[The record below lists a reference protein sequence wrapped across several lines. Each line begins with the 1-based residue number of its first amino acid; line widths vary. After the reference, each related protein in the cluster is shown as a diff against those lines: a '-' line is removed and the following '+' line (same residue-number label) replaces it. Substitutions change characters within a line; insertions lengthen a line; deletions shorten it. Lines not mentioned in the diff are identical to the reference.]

1 MKTKQSKI
9 YTSFIVFYFLF
20 FAVLVVIG
28 SFYDLKLNQTLFNP
42 TNPIAKFFEI
52 WGEVPRFAMW
62 APAAT
67 VLLLT
72 RHNLAECLEIINRIF
87 PFIPKLSENAIKSK
101 TYKFFNF
108 IVNAFEIIGF
118 AVLAVLGWDKV
129 IRNVGK
135 YYVDL
140 SKALWY
146 IISAVV
152 AIIFIAVCSRIPKR
166 ILNKLEP
173 LALAGIL
180 IGIFFCFE
188 SPIKSI
194 ANRVR
199 FREMV
204 AFSNGIEDA
213 KAAEVTSALVGSSDF
228 SLFTNWY
235 QKGYGGAIL
244 NGFKLGG
251 GSCPSGHVI
260 SGCFSLLFP
269 LLVSRFEKTKK
280 FTIPACTI
288 SFIYIAFLGFTR
300 MIRGAHFL
308 SDISLGA
315 IVGMIFFL
323 VAFGALKFL
332 EKKNVLPTRDV

>member
-20 FAVLVVIG
+20 FAVFVVIG
-28 SFYDLKLNQTLFNP
+28 SFYDLKINQELFNP

-72 RHNLAECLEIINRIF
+72 RHNLAECLEIINRLF
-87 PFIPKLSENAIKSK
+87 PFIPKLSENAVKSNA
-101 TYKFFNF
+101 YKFFNF
-108 IVNAFEIIGF
+108 VVNALEIIGF
-118 AVLAVLGWDKV
+118 TVLAVLGWDKL

-140 SKALWY
+140 NKGVWY
-146 IISAVV
+146 IISAIVTV
-152 AIIFIAVCSRIPKR
+152 IFIAIYSRIPKR

-173 LALAGIL
+173 LALMGIL
-180 IGIFFCFE
+180 IGVFFCFE

-194 ANRVR
+194 ADRVR

-213 KAAEVTSALVGSSDF
+213 KSIEVTSALVGSSDF

-235 QKGYGGAIL
+235 QKGNGGAML
-244 NGFKLGG
+244 NGFELGG

-269 LLVSRFEKTKK
+269 LLISRFEKLKK
-280 FTIPACTI
+280 FTVPACII

-300 MIRGAHFL
+300 MVRGAHFL

-315 IVGMIFFL
+315 IVGMVFFL
-323 VAFGALKFL
+323 IAFGVLKFL
-332 EKKNVLPTRDV
+332 ENKKVLPTREL

>member
-1 MKTKQSKI
+1 MKSKQSKI
-9 YTSFIVFYFLF
+9 YISFIIFYFLF
-20 FAVLVVIG
+20 FAALAAIG
-28 SFYDLKLNQTLFNP
+28 SFYDLKLDQTLFNP

-72 RHNLAECLEIINRIF
+72 RHNLAECLEIINRLF
-87 PFIPKLSENAIKSK
+87 PFVPKLSEDAVQSRV
-101 TYKFFNF
+101 YGFFNF
-108 IVNAFEIIGF
+108 MVNALETIGF
-118 AVLAVLGWDKV
+118 TVLAVLGWDKL

-140 SKALWY
+140 SKAVWY
-146 IISAVV
+146 IISAVAAAV
-152 AIIFIAVCSRIPKR
+152 FIAICSRIPKR

-173 LALAGIL
+173 LALMGIL
-180 IGIFFCFE
+180 IGILYC
-188 SPIKSI
+188 SLGSIKG
-194 ANRVR
+194 AVNRVR

-213 KAAEVTSALVGSSDF
+213 KAAEITSALVGSSDF

-235 QKGYGGAIL
+235 QKGNGGAML
-244 NGFKLGG
+244 NGFEIGG
-251 GSCPSGHVI
+251 ESCPSGHVL

-269 LLVSRFEKTKK
+269 LLVNRFEKTKK
-280 FTIPACTI
+280 FTIPACII

-300 MIRGAHFL
+300 MVRGAHFL

-315 IVGMIFFL
+315 IIGTIFFL
-323 VAFGALKFL
+323 LAYGALKFL
-332 EKKNVLPTRDV
+332 EKKNVLPTRKL

>member
-1 MKTKQSKI
+1 MKSKQNRI
-9 YTSFIVFYFLF
+9 YIAFVVFYLSF
-20 FAVLVVIG
+20 FAILVAIG
-28 SFYDLKLNQTLFNP
+28 SFYDLKINQELFNP
-42 TNPIAKFFEI
+42 VNPIAKCFEI

-72 RHNLAECLEIINRIF
+72 RHNLAECLEIINRLF
-87 PFIPKLSENAIKSK
+87 PFIPKLSENAVKSRVY
-101 TYKFFNF
+101 TFFNF
-108 IVNAFEIIGF
+108 VVNTLEIIGF
-118 AVLAVLGWDKV
+118 TVLAVLGWDKL

-140 SKALWY
+140 SKTVWY

-152 AIIFIAVCSRIPKR
+152 AVIFIAICSRIPKR
-166 ILNKLEP
+166 ILNRLEP
-173 LALAGIL
+173 LALMGIL

-188 SPIKSI
+188 SPIKSN

-213 KAAEVTSALVGSSDF
+213 RAAEVTNALVGSSDF
-228 SLFTNWY
+228 SLFSNWY
-235 QKGYGGAIL
+235 QKGNGGAIL
-244 NGFKLGG
+244 NGFELGG

-269 LLVSRFEKTKK
+269 LLVNRFERTKK
-280 FTIPACTI
+280 FTVPACII

-300 MIRGAHFL
+300 MVRGAHFL
-308 SDISLGA
+308 SDIALGA
-315 IVGMIFFL
+315 IVGMVFFL
-323 VAFGALKFL
+323 IAYGALRFL
-332 EKKNVLPTRDV
+332 EKKKFLPTMEL

>member
-9 YTSFIVFYFLF
+9 YTSFIVFYLLF
-20 FAVLVVIG
+20 FAAFVVIG
-28 SFYDLKLNQTLFNP
+28 SFYDLKLNQALFNP

-72 RHNLAECLEIINRIF
+72 RHNLAECLEIINRLF
-87 PFIPKLSENAIKSK
+87 PFIPQLSENAIQSK

-108 IVNAFEIIGF
+108 IVNALEIIGF
-118 AVLAVLGWDKV
+118 TALAVLGWDKL

-140 SKALWY
+140 SKAVWY

-152 AIIFIAVCSRIPKR
+152 AIIFIAICSRIPKK

-173 LALAGIL
+173 LALMGIL

-213 KAAEVTSALVGSSDF
+213 KATEVTSALVGSSDF

-235 QKGYGGAIL
+235 QKGNGGAML
-244 NGFKLGG
+244 NGFELGG
-251 GSCPSGHVI
+251 ESCPSGHVI

-269 LLVSRFEKTKK
+269 LLVSRFEKIKK
-280 FTIPACTI
+280 FTIPACMI
-288 SFIYIAFLGFTR
+288 SFIYIAILGFTR
-300 MIRGAHFL
+300 MVRGAHFL

-323 VAFGALKFL
+323 VAFGALKLL
-332 EKKNVLPTRDV
+332 EKKNVLPTRDI

>member
-1 MKTKQSKI
+1 M
-9 YTSFIVFYFLF
+9 F
-20 FAVLVVIG
+20 FAALVITG
-28 SFYDLKLNQTLFNP
+28 SFYDLKINQELFNP

-72 RHNLAECLEIINRIF
+72 RHNLAECLEIINRLF
-87 PFIPKLSENAIKSK
+87 PFIPVLSENAIKSK
-101 TYKFFNF
+101 TYKFLNF
-108 IVNAFEIIGF
+108 IVNALEITGF
-118 AVLAVLGWDKV
+118 TVLAVLGWDKL

-140 SKALWY
+140 SKTIWY
-146 IISAVV
+146 IISAIVAVV
-152 AIIFIAVCSRIPKR
+152 FLAICSKIPKR
-166 ILNKLEP
+166 ILNRLEP
-173 LALAGIL
+173 LALMGIL

-213 KAAEVTSALVGSSDF
+213 RAAEVTSALVASSDF

-235 QKGYGGAIL
+235 QKGNGGAML
-244 NGFKLGG
+244 NGFELGG

-269 LLVSRFEKTKK
+269 LSVSRFEKTNK
-280 FTIPACTI
+280 FTIPACII
-288 SFIYIAFLGFTR
+288 SFLYIAFLGFTR

-308 SDISLGA
+308 SDIALGA
-315 IVGMIFFL
+315 IVGMVFFL
-323 VAFGALKFL
+323 ISYGALRFL
-332 EKKNVLPTRDV
+332 EKK

>member
-1 MKTKQSKI
+1 MKTKQGKI
-9 YTSFIVFYFLF
+9 YTSFIVFYVLF

-72 RHNLAECLEIINRIF
+72 RHNLAECLEIIHRLF
-87 PFIPKLSENAIKSK
+87 PFIPTLSENAVKSK
-101 TYKFFNF
+101 AYRFFNF
-108 IVNAFEIIGF
+108 IVNALEIIGF
-118 AVLAVLGWDKV
+118 TALAVLGWDKV

-140 SKALWY
+140 SKAVWY

-152 AIIFIAVCSRIPKR
+152 AVLFIAICSRIPKK

-173 LALAGIL
+173 LALMGIL

-188 SPIKSI
+188 SPIKRI
-194 ANRVR
+194 ENRVR
-199 FREMV
+199 FLEMV

-213 KAAEVTSALVGSSDF
+213 KAAEVTSALVGASDF

-235 QKGYGGAIL
+235 QKGNGGAML
-244 NGFKLGG
+244 NCCKLG
-251 GSCPSGHVI
+251 
-260 SGCFSLLFP
+260 
-269 LLVSRFEKTKK
+269 
-280 FTIPACTI
+280 
-288 SFIYIAFLGFTR
+288 
-300 MIRGAHFL
+300 
-308 SDISLGA
+308 
-315 IVGMIFFL
+315 
-323 VAFGALKFL
+323 
-332 EKKNVLPTRDV
+332 

>member
-1 MKTKQSKI
+1 MKSKQNRI
-9 YTSFIVFYFLF
+9 YIAFTVFYLSF
-20 FAVLVVIG
+20 FAILVAIG
-28 SFYDLKLNQTLFNP
+28 SFYDLKINQELFNP
-42 TNPIAKFFEI
+42 ANPIAKCFEI

-72 RHNLAECLEIINRIF
+72 RHNLAECLEIINRLF
-87 PFIPKLSENAIKSK
+87 PFIPKLSENAVKSRVY
-101 TYKFFNF
+101 TFFNF
-108 IVNAFEIIGF
+108 VVNALEIVGF
-118 AVLAVLGWDKV
+118 TVLAVLGWDKL

-140 SKALWY
+140 SKAVWY

-152 AIIFIAVCSRIPKR
+152 AVIFITICSRIPKR
-166 ILNKLEP
+166 ILNRLEP
-173 LALAGIL
+173 LALTGIL

-204 AFSNGIEDA
+204 AFSNGIENA
-213 KAAEVTSALVGSSDF
+213 RAAEVTNALVGSSDF
-228 SLFTNWY
+228 SLFSNWY
-235 QKGYGGAIL
+235 QKGNGGAIL
-244 NGFKLGG
+244 NGFELGG

-280 FTIPACTI
+280 FTVPACII

-308 SDISLGA
+308 SDIALGA
-315 IVGMIFFL
+315 IVGMLFFL
-323 VAFGALKFL
+323 IAYGALRFLETKKFL
-332 EKKNVLPTRDV
+332 PTMEL